1 MWFPHTL
8 RVRYQETDRMAVV
21 YHTNYINWF
30 EWART
35 ELIRACGY
43 PYELVEE
50 QGLLLPVLEV
60 GAQFK
65 QPAGYDELVTV
76 YTRVKA
82 YSNVRLEFAYEVR
95 RGAPEHKE
103 TEGASGSGKPSL
115 QEWLAEPQGVLLAAG
130 FSKHM
135 WVNRDW
141 KPVRLERHLPEL
153 HDLLQRMF
161 AIPSS

>member
-1 MWFPHTL
+1 MWFPLTF

-43 PYELVEE
+43 PYRLVEE

-65 QPAGYDELVTV
+65 QPAVYDELVTV
-76 YTRVKA
+76 YTSVTA
-82 YSNVRLEFAYEVR
+82 CSSARLEFAYEVR
-95 RGAPEHKE
+95 RGEPEHSE
-103 TEGASGSGKPSL
+103 L
-115 QEWLAEPQGVLLAAG
+115 QHSEPQG
-130 FSKHM
+130 KE
-135 WVNRDW
+135 
-141 KPVRLERHLPEL
+141 LERPE
-153 HDLLQRMF
+153 
-161 AIPSS
+161 SEV

>member
-1 MWFPHTL
+1 
-8 RVRYQETDRMAVV
+8 MAVV

-43 PYELVEE
+43 PYHLVEE

-65 QPAGYDELVTV
+65 QPAVYDEVVTV
-76 YTRVKA
+76 YTRVNA
-82 YSNVRLEFAYEVR
+82 CTNVRLEFEYEVR
-95 RGAPEHKE
+95 RGAPELGGQERQTDAGAVRPAYEQAGPAAEQLAALCDKP
-103 TEGASGSGKPSL
+103 EG
-115 QEWLAEPQGVLLAAG
+115 ELLAAG

-135 WVNRDW
+135 WVTRDW
-141 KPVRLERHLPEL
+141 KPARLERQLPEL
-153 HDLLQRMF
+153 HRLLQTTF
-161 AIPSS
+161 IGAFTKS